1 MSCCHCG
8 IGFLTHP
15 RNARRRN
22 LRCPFGCR
30 DHHRRQCSRQ
40 RSAAYY
46 QTRVGQV
53 KKQRLNARRGSASRS
68 ANCQPQEAPDL
79 QAGSSHDQRS
89 DELPVKLELRLEEV
103 VLDESSLTRSPM
115 LPYVRMVLRLVAG
128 IELTCQQVTRLLRR
142 KLRQH
147 SIGYRRRMDY
157 VLCFLHQHPP

>member
-1 MSCCHCG
+1 VSCCHCG

-30 DHHRRQCSRQ
+30 DHHRRQSSRQ
-40 RSAAYY
+40 RCAAYY
-46 QTRVGQV
+46 QTAVGQV
-53 KKQRLNARRGSASRS
+53 KKKRLNARRGSVSRS
-68 ANCQPQEAPDL
+68 ASCQPQEEPDV
-79 QAGSSHDQRS
+79 QAGSSDDQRS

-103 VLDESSLTRSPM
+103 VLDESSLARSST
-115 LPYVRMVLRLVAG
+115 LPYVRMVLRLVEG
-128 IELTCQQVTRLLRR
+128 IELTCQQVARLLRR

-147 SIGYRRRMDY
+147 SIAYRRRTDY

>member
-1 MSCCHCG
+1 
-8 IGFLTHP
+8 
-15 RNARRRN
+15 

-53 KKQRLNARRGSASRS
+53 KKKRLNARRGSASRS
-68 ANCQPQEAPDL
+68 ANCQPQEEPDL

-89 DELPVKLELRLEEV
+89 DELPVKLELRVEEI

-115 LPYVRMVLRLVAG
+115 LPYVRMVLRLVEG
-128 IELTCQQVTRLLRR
+128 IELTCQQVARLLRR
-142 KLRQH
+142 KLRQRC
-147 SIGYRRRMDY
+147 IALQRRTDY
-157 VLCFLHQHPP
+157 VLWFLHQHPP